1 MTTPVV
7 LDEDTYTEA
16 ISFIIQRDFFP
27 NLAKMKAQ
35 QKYFQ
40 AEQSGSFVDLQNAS
54 KTLQNLNRPKKEKD
68 SNISVNYYF
77 EEKQELQERVNLDL
91 SLDQFQTLY
100 TSEDN
105 SSFTEILKK
114 ANQKAKENNKWFYD
128 KESSQLRIAGS
139 DAVRLVEGPMGWK
152 YKAKNALMYYPE
164 GESESWATNSTQAP
178 SDVAASKGD

>member
-54 KTLQNLNRPKKEKD
+54 KTLQNLNRPKKGTRYSSKRKVT
-68 SNISVNYYF
+68 N
-77 EEKQELQERVNLDL
+77 DL
-91 SLDQFQTLY
+91 
-100 TSEDN
+100 
-105 SSFTEILKK
+105 
-114 ANQKAKENNKWFYD
+114 
-128 KESSQLRIAGS
+128 
-139 DAVRLVEGPMGWK
+139 
-152 YKAKNALMYYPE
+152 
-164 GESESWATNSTQAP
+164 
-178 SDVAASKGD
+178 